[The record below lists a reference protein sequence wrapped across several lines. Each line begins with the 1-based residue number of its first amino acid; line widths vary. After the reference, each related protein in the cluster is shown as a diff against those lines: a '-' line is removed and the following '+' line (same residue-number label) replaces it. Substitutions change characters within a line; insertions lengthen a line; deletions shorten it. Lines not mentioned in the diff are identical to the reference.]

1 MKQDLSYKRKV
12 YEKQSMNFDSLREN
26 PIEQFRDWFLQ
37 AEESDGVDE
46 ANAMS
51 VATIGEDGF
60 PRTRVVLLKRY
71 TDEGFIFY
79 TNYNSQKGKALLENP
94 HVCLSFFWPF
104 LERQIIIKGVAEKT
118 SDNNSDGYF
127 ETRPRSSQLGAWISA
142 QSSVIDEYEDLAAEE
157 LELEKKYEGK
167 EIPRPAHWGGFLIR
181 PTEIEFW
188 QGRPSRL
195 HDRVRYVLQDDFDWK
210 KERLAP

>member
-167 EIPRPAHWGGFLIR
+167 EITRPAHWGGFLIR

>member
-142 QSSVIDEYEDLAAEE
+142 QSSVIDEHEDLTAEE

>member
-94 HVCLSFFWPF
+94 KVCLSFFWPF

-142 QSSVIDEYEDLAAEE
+142 QSSVIDEHEDLTAEE

>member
-37 AEESDGVDE
+37 AENSDGVDE

-60 PRTRVVLLKRY
+60 PRTRVVLLKKY
-71 TDEGFIFY
+71 TEEGFIFY

-94 HVCLSFFWPF
+94 KVCLSFFWPF

-118 SDNNSDGYF
+118 SANNSDGYF

-142 QSSVIDEYEDLAAEE
+142 QSSVIDEHQDLAAEE
-157 LELEKKYEGK
+157 LVFEKKYEGK
-167 EIPRPAHWGGFLIR
+167 EIPRPDHWGGFLVR

-195 HDRVRYVLQDDFDWK
+195 HDRFRYVLQEDFDWK

>member
-60 PRTRVVLLKRY
+60 PRTRVVLLKRF

-79 TNYNSQKGKALLENP
+79 TNYNSQKGKALLENSKI
-94 HVCLSFFWPF
+94 CLSFFWPF

-127 ETRPRSSQLGAWISA
+127 ETRPRSSKLGAWISA
-142 QSSVIDEYEDLAAEE
+142 QSSVIDEYQDLAAEE
-157 LELEKKYEGK
+157 LELEKEYEGK
-167 EIPRPAHWGGFLIR
+167 EIPRPAHWGGFLVR

-195 HDRVRYVLQDDFDWK
+195 HDRVRYVLQDDLDWK

>member
-94 HVCLSFFWPF
+94 KVCLSFFWPF

>member
-60 PRTRVVLLKRY
+60 PRTRVVLLKRF

-79 TNYNSQKGKALLENP
+79 TNYNSQKGKALLENSKI
-94 HVCLSFFWPF
+94 CLSFFWPF

-127 ETRPRSSQLGAWISA
+127 ETRPRSSKLGAWISA
-142 QSSVIDEYEDLAAEE
+142 QSSVIDEYQDLAAEE
-157 LELEKKYEGK
+157 LELEKEYEGK
-167 EIPRPAHWGGFLIR
+167 EIPRPAHWGGFLVR

>member
-94 HVCLSFFWPF
+94 KVCLSFFWPF
-104 LERQIIIKGVAEKT
+104 LERQIIIKGIAEKT

-142 QSSVIDEYEDLAAEE
+142 QSSVIDEHEDLEAEE

>member
-12 YEKQSMNFDSLREN
+12 YEKQAMNFDSLREN

-37 AEESDGVDE
+37 AEESNGVDE

-51 VATIGEDGF
+51 VATVGEDGF

-94 HVCLSFFWPF
+94 KVCLSFFWPF

-142 QSSVIDEYEDLAAEE
+142 QSSVIDEYQDLAAEE

>member
-94 HVCLSFFWPF
+94 KVCLSFFWPF

-142 QSSVIDEYEDLAAEE
+142 QSSVIDEHEDLATEE

>member
-94 HVCLSFFWPF
+94 NVCLSFFWPF

-142 QSSVIDEYEDLAAEE
+142 QSSVIDEHEDLATEE

>member
-142 QSSVIDEYEDLAAEE
+142 QSSVIDEHEDLAAEE

-167 EIPRPAHWGGFLIR
+167 EIPR
-181 PTEIEFW
+181 
-188 QGRPSRL
+188 
-195 HDRVRYVLQDDFDWK
+195 
-210 KERLAP
+210 

>member
-12 YEKQSMNFDSLREN
+12 YEKQAMNFDSLREN

-37 AEESDGVDE
+37 AEESNGVDE

-51 VATIGEDGF
+51 VATVGEDGF

-94 HVCLSFFWPF
+94 KVCLSFFWPF

-142 QSSVIDEYEDLAAEE
+142 QSSVIDEYQDLAAEE

-195 HDRVRYVLQDDFDWK
+195 HDRVRYVLQEDFDWK

>member
-1 MKQDLSYKRKV
+1 
-12 YEKQSMNFDSLREN
+12 
-26 PIEQFRDWFLQ
+26 
-37 AEESDGVDE
+37 VDE

-94 HVCLSFFWPF
+94 KVCLSFFWPF

-142 QSSVIDEYEDLAAEE
+142 QSSVIDEHEDLATEE

>member
-94 HVCLSFFWPF
+94 KVCLSFFCPF

-142 QSSVIDEYEDLAAEE
+142 QSSVIDEHEDLATEE

>member
-94 HVCLSFFWPF
+94 NVCLSFFWPF

-142 QSSVIDEYEDLAAEE
+142 QSSVIDEHEDLTAEE

>member
-94 HVCLSFFWPF
+94 KVCLSFFWPF

-142 QSSVIDEYEDLAAEE
+142 QSSVIDEHEDLATEE
-157 LELEKKYEGK
+157 LELEKKYERK

>member
-94 HVCLSFFWPF
+94 NVCLSFFWPF

-118 SDNNSDGYF
+118 SENNSDGYF

-142 QSSVIDEYEDLAAEE
+142 QSSVIDEHEDLATEE

>member
-1 MKQDLSYKRKV
+1 MKQDLSYKRKI
-12 YEKQSMNFDSLREN
+12 YEKQSMNFDALREN

-71 TDEGFIFY
+71 TGEGFIFY
-79 TNYNSQKGKALLENP
+79 TNYNSQKGKALLDNP
-94 HVCLSFFWPF
+94 NVCLSFFWPF
-104 LERQIIIKGVAEKT
+104 LERQIIIKGIAEKT

-142 QSSVIDEYEDLAAEE
+142 
-157 LELEKKYEGK
+157 
-167 EIPRPAHWGGFLIR
+167 
-181 PTEIEFW
+181 
-188 QGRPSRL
+188 
-195 HDRVRYVLQDDFDWK
+195 
-210 KERLAP
+210 

>member
-12 YEKQSMNFDSLREN
+12 YEKQSMNFDSLRDN

-46 ANAMS
+46 VNAMT

-79 TNYNSQKGKALLENP
+79 TNYNSQKGKALEKNP
-94 HVCLSFFWPF
+94 TICLSFFWPF
-104 LERQIIIKGVAEKT
+104 LERQIIIKGIAEKT

-127 ETRPRSSQLGAWISA
+127 ETRPRSSQLGAWISD
-142 QSSVIDEYEDLAAEE
+142 QSSIIDEHADLAEEE
-157 LELEKKYEGK
+157 LQLEKKYEGQ
-167 EIPRPAHWGGFLIR
+167 EIPRPAHWGGFLVR

-195 HDRVRYVLQDDFDWK
+195 HDRVRYVLQKDFDWK

>member
-12 YEKQSMNFDSLREN
+12 YEKQAMNFDSLREN

-37 AEESDGVDE
+37 AEDSDGVDE

-51 VATIGEDGF
+51 VATIGDDGF

-94 HVCLSFFWPF
+94 KVCLSFFWPF

-142 QSSVIDEYEDLAAEE
+142 QSSVIDENQDLAAEE

-167 EIPRPAHWGGFLIR
+167 EIPRPEHWGGFLIR

-195 HDRVRYVLQDDFDWK
+195 HDRVRYVLQEDFDWK

>member
-12 YEKQSMNFDSLREN
+12 YEKQAMNFDSLRDN
-26 PIEQFRDWFLQ
+26 PIEQFRDWFIQ

-51 VATIGEDGF
+51 VATIGNDGF

-79 TNYNSQKGKALLENP
+79 TNYNSQKGEALLANP
-94 HVCLSFFWPF
+94 KVCISFFWPF
-104 LERQIIIKGVAEKT
+104 LERQIIIKGVAEKP
-118 SDNNSDGYF
+118 SDNTSDGYF
-127 ETRPRSSQLGAWISA
+127 ETRPRSSQLGAWLSD
-142 QSSVIDEYEDLAAEE
+142 QSSVIDENEDLAAEE
-157 LELEKKYEGK
+157 IELEKQYEGK

-195 HDRVRYVLQDDFDWK
+195 HDRVRYVLQEDFDWK

>member
-12 YEKQSMNFDSLREN
+12 YEKQAMNFDSLRDN
-26 PIEQFRDWFLQ
+26 PIEQFRDWFVQ

-51 VATIGEDGF
+51 VATIGDDGF

-94 HVCLSFFWPF
+94 KVCISFFWPF
-104 LERQIIIKGVAEKT
+104 LERQIIIKGIAEKT
-118 SDNNSDGYF
+118 SDNTSDGYF
-127 ETRPRSSQLGAWISA
+127 ETRPRSSQLGAWLSDQSA
-142 QSSVIDEYEDLAAEE
+142 VIDENEDLAAEE
-157 LELEKKYEGK
+157 IELEKTYEGK
-167 EIPRPAHWGGFLIR
+167 EIPRPKHWGGFLIR

-195 HDRVRYVLQDDFDWK
+195 HDRVRYVLQEDFDWK

>member
-1 MKQDLSYKRKV
+1 M
-12 YEKQSMNFDSLREN
+12 
-26 PIEQFRDWFLQ
+26 Q

-60 PRTRVVLLKRY
+60 PRTRVVLLKRF

-79 TNYNSQKGKALLENP
+79 TNYNSQKGKALLENSKI
-94 HVCLSFFWPF
+94 CLSFFWPF

-127 ETRPRSSQLGAWISA
+127 ETRPRSSKLGAWISA
-142 QSSVIDEYEDLAAEE
+142 QSSVIDEYQDLAAEE
-157 LELEKKYEGK
+157 LELEKEYEGK
-167 EIPRPAHWGGFLIR
+167 EIPRPAHWGGFLVR

>member
-12 YEKQSMNFDSLREN
+12 YEKQAMNFDSLREN

-37 AEESDGVDE
+37 AEDSDGVDE

-51 VATIGEDGF
+51 VATIGDDGF

-94 HVCLSFFWPF
+94 KVCLSFFWPF

-142 QSSVIDEYEDLAAEE
+142 QSSVIDEDQDLAAEE

-167 EIPRPAHWGGFLIR
+167 EIPRPEHWGGFLIR

-195 HDRVRYVLQDDFDWK
+195 HDRVRYVLQEDFDWK

>member
-1 MKQDLSYKRKV
+1 MKQDLSYKRKT
-12 YEKQSMNFDSLREN
+12 YEKQSMNFDSLRDN
-26 PIEQFRDWFLQ
+26 PMEQFRDWFLQ

-51 VATIGEDGF
+51 IATVDENGF

-79 TNYNSQKGKALLENP
+79 TNYNSQKGKALENNP
-94 HVCLSFFWPF
+94 NICLSFFWPF
-104 LERQIIIKGVAEKT
+104 LERQIIIKGKAEKT

-142 QSSVIDEYEDLAAEE
+142 QSSVIGEHQDLAAEE

-167 EIPRPAHWGGFLIR
+167 EIPRPAHWGGYLVR
-181 PTEIEFW
+181 PLEIEFW

-195 HDRVRYVLQDDFDWK
+195 HDRVRYVLQENYDWK

>member
-46 ANAMS
+46 VDAMS

-94 HVCLSFFWPF
+94 KVCLSFFWPF

-142 QSSVIDEYEDLAAEE
+142 QSSVIDEHEDLTAEE

>member
-1 MKQDLSYKRKV
+1 M
-12 YEKQSMNFDSLREN
+12 
-26 PIEQFRDWFLQ
+26 
-37 AEESDGVDE
+37 
-46 ANAMS
+46 
-51 VATIGEDGF
+51 
-60 PRTRVVLLKRY
+60 
-71 TDEGFIFY
+71 
-79 TNYNSQKGKALLENP
+79 
-94 HVCLSFFWPF
+94 
-104 LERQIIIKGVAEKT
+104 
-118 SDNNSDGYF
+118 
-127 ETRPRSSQLGAWISA
+127 
-142 QSSVIDEYEDLAAEE
+142 AAEE